1 MLWNATPISLCDRT
15 SHMKSNSSPLC
26 RSPHP
31 GKRDMNEIKIQVK
44 KIFDFAKDN
53 RRNIQGSEW

>member
-1 MLWNATPISLCDRT
+1 
-15 SHMKSNSSPLC
+15 MKSNSSPLC

-31 GKRDMNEIKIQVK
+31 GKRDVNEIKIQVK